1 MIQSHSNNKI
11 LLIWVQNG
19 NGRSNCVLAGVGI
32 AQFHTDNS
40 TSKWPCSWKGVVLG
54 LDSKRILNW
63 TFWRKKNIELSKT
76 YYEIQPPNFCRNRKK
91 KNLRLAGTWTCAT
104 SLLLT
109 SWVPCTLYYYTANP
123 DFRTLEVHFNIF
135 KNLNVPFFFLQL
147 DICCEYWIIL

>member
-91 KNLRLAGTWTCAT
+91 KTLGWLGLELALHPYC
-104 SLLLT
+104 LPVECP
-109 SWVPCTLYYYTANP
+109 VPCTT
-123 DFRTLEVHFNIF
+123 TLPTRISVHWKFILIF
-135 KNLNVPFFFLQL
+135 SRIWTFHFFYFFLQL
-147 DICCEYWIIL
+147 DICCEY